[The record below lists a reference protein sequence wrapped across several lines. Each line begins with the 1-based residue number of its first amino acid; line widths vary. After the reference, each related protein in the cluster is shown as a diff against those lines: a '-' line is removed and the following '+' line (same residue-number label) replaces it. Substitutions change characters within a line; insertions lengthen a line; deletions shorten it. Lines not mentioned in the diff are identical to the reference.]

1 MKDNEVFF
9 EELLFEAI
17 GDVNPAFLP
26 ESKEERAKESSP
38 VRSGKTKPIRLSA
51 MIAVAV
57 VLTLMTTAVA
67 AVMITAKFRADTNL
81 PNTTTNMGKRE
92 LFDVWLEGWEGD
104 FIQLPEEKM
113 ETLVGMFNRSRQM
126 TELLRESAIPART
139 YVADGMVH
147 IIPQSED
154 SVKVY
159 IDKDGNIYDLRTPE
173 EREASGESM
182 TFGNWQDAAAWLD
195 CGLLTS
201 DYQHDTE
208 VQIFYST
215 GHLENISAIMLN
227 GVTTVDGTTCV
238 IDPYIPLTAET
249 VKEYRGGRG
258 TYWEDARTEEPEEWI
273 SEQGYDVLL
282 VSFKNDPQVWTAS
295 AYFMHGGIIYQIDVS
310 HESLDIAYEKVKE
323 IVNGMH

>member
-1 MKDNEVFF
+1 
-9 EELLFEAI
+9 
-17 GDVNPAFLP
+17 
-26 ESKEERAKESSP
+26 
-38 VRSGKTKPIRLSA
+38 
-51 MIAVAV
+51 
-57 VLTLMTTAVA
+57 
-67 AVMITAKFRADTNL
+67 MITAKFRADTNL

-113 ETLVGMFNRSRQM
+113 ETLAGMFNRSRQM
-126 TELLRESAIPART
+126 TELLRESAIPARI

-159 IDKDGNIYDLRTPE
+159 IDEDGNIYDLRTPE

-201 DYQHDTE
+201 DYQHDSE
-208 VQIFYST
+208 VQILYST
-215 GHLENISAIMLN
+215 GHFENISAIFLSCF
-227 GVTTVDGTTCV
+227 TRIDGAACS
-238 IDPYIPLTAET
+238 IMPYIPLTEET

-258 TYWEDARTEEPEEWI
+258 TYWEDALTEEPEEWI

-282 VSFKNDPQVWTAS
+282 VSFKNDPLEWTAS

-310 HESLDIAYEKVKE
+310 NQSLDIAYEKVKE